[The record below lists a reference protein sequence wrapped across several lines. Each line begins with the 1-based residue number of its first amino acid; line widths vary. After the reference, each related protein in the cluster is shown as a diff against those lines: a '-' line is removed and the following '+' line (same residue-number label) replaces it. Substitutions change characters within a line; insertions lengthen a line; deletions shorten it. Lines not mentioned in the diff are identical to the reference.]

1 MMIQE
6 KIKNFSFE
14 IYTMIKNHDMDFIDA
29 VVHWCDVN
37 SVDVE
42 FAASLVKT
50 DPNILHEI
58 QLDAESLNYLKRTAR
73 LPI

>member
-1 MMIQE
+1 MIQE
-6 KIKNFSFE
+6 KVKNFSSE
-14 IYTMIKNHDMDFIDA
+14 IYTMIKEHDMDYIDA
-29 VVHWCDVN
+29 VVHWCDIN
-37 SVDVE
+37 KVDVE

-58 QLDAESLNYLKRTAR
+58 QLDAEALNYLKRTAR

>member
-1 MMIQE
+1 MIQQ
-6 KIKNFSFE
+6 KVKNFSSE
-14 IYTMIKNHDMDFIDA
+14 IYTMIKEHDMDYIDA

-37 SVDVE
+37 KVDVE

-50 DPNILHEI
+50 DPNIFYEI

>member
-1 MMIQE
+1 MVQE
-6 KIKNFSFE
+6 KVKNFSSE
-14 IYTMIKNHDMDFIDA
+14 IYTMIKEHDMDFIDA

-37 SVDVE
+37 RVDVE

-58 QLDAESLNYLKRTAR
+58 QLDAEALNYLKRTAR

>member
-1 MMIQE
+1 MIQE
-6 KIKNFSFE
+6 KVKNFSSE
-14 IYTMIKNHDMDFIDA
+14 IYTMIKEHDMDFIDA

-37 SVDVE
+37 RVDVE

-58 QLDAESLNYLKRTAR
+58 QLDAEALNYLKRTAR